1 MQWRRRL
8 VNKEIVEQASKLEAA
23 VAFTDC
29 FDFLSVECYLVAAN
43 TEADTMRT
51 IALIIGLM
59 TLTAAGCWAADWPAQ
74 MTLGGFQISN
84 IRGTA
89 NADGSGTATGTL
101 QIPGLGNAN
110 VSLTRSVRG
119 DVNGTASVDSRA
131 VRGSFALSS
140 GGLRGR
146 GSVEC
151 PPKTIDSSAISIS
164 PRGEATGSGRLS
176 LGRLSASVDFSV
188 SGNSCSLNGAAPVR
202 AQADTAVAS
211 YKFDGRL
218 AIQGGGGRISAT
230 VSGRVERTGK
240 LAKQV
245 TTFNIPNTSVD
256 VSNGQCAINVG
267 GVSVTFT
274 LF

>member
-1 MQWRRRL
+1 
-8 VNKEIVEQASKLEAA
+8 
-23 VAFTDC
+23 
-29 FDFLSVECYLVAAN
+29 
-43 TEADTMRT
+43 MRT
-51 IALIIGLM
+51 IALIIGFM
-59 TLTAAGCWAADWPAQ
+59 TLTAAGCWAAEWQWPAQ
-74 MTLGGFQISN
+74 MTVGGFQISN
-84 IRGTA
+84 IRGST
-89 NADGSGTATGTL
+89 NAGGSGSATGAL

-110 VSLTRSVRG
+110 VNLTRSVRG
-119 DVNGTASVDSRA
+119 DINGTASIDTRA
-131 VRGSFALSS
+131 VRGSFTLSS

-164 PRGEATGSGRLS
+164 PRGEASGNGRVS

-188 SGNSCSLNGAAPVR
+188 SGNSCTASGTAPVK

-218 AIQGGGGRISAT
+218 GIQGGGGRISAS

-240 LAKQV
+240 LANQV

-256 VSNGQCAINVG
+256 VSNGQCAVNVG